1 LSYYL
6 KFRIESNSYCSSQKS
21 PVVKYLLNKFNCFYG
36 TAAVVI
42 AYRTNHICI
51 VRTNLCEMAPY

>member
-1 LSYYL
+1 M
-6 KFRIESNSYCSSQKS
+6 
-21 PVVKYLLNKFNCFYG
+21 
-36 TAAVVI
+36 I